1 MTNLQHGT
9 PREQLIEKRRTL
21 AREIRDELVASGE
34 QHYIDLAGQV
44 PDAGETSFAHLLT
57 DMDAALADRHVR
69 ALRDV
74 DAALARIDAGEY
86 GHCEDCGT
94 DIPEGR
100 LNAWPEATRCVP
112 CQTRVEHGHGHA
124 PAARL

>member
-1 MTNLQHGT
+1 MMNLPHAT
-9 PREQLIEKRRTL
+9 PRALLIEKRRAL
-21 AREIRDELVASGE
+21 ALEIRDELIASGE
-34 QHYIDLAGQV
+34 QHFIDLAGQV

-57 DMDAALADRHVR
+57 DMDAALADRHIQ

-74 DAALARIDAGEY
+74 DAALERIDAGEY
-86 GHCEDCGT
+86 GRCEDCGT

-100 LNAWPEATRCVP
+100 LNAWPEARRCVP
-112 CQTRVEHGHGHA
+112 CQTRVEHGQGHA